1 MSAAL
6 APAPALVAVLPLP
19 AGVLLA
25 PLPPAAPGFP
35 ALAAARP

>member
-35 ALAAARP
+35 ALAAARS